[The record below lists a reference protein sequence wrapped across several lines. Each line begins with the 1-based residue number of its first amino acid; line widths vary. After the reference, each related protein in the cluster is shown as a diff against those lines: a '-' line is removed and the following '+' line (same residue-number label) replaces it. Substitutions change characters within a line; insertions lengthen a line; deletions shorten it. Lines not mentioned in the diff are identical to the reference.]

1 MPGILIIAHAP
12 LASALRDCAAHV
24 YAGCPS
30 QLEALDVPPDASP
43 ESMLPQAQAALQ
55 RVAGNDGA
63 ALLLVD
69 AAGAT
74 PCNLA
79 QRLARAPVPATAVRV
94 VSGVNLPMLL
104 RTLCYQ
110 NEPLDALLDR
120 ALAGGARGIAE
131 LHNDETSDPPP
142 C

>member
-30 QLEALDVPPDASP
+30 QLEALDVPADASP
-43 ESMLPQAQAALQ
+43 ESFLAQAQTALAH
-55 RVAGNDGA
+55 VSADGT
-63 ALLLVD
+63 ALVLVD

-79 QRLARAPVPATAVRV
+79 QRLARAPASACAVRV

-110 NEPLDALLDR
+110 KEPLDALTAR
-120 ALAGGARGIAE
+120 ALAGGTRGIAE
-131 LHNDETSDPPP
+131 LHNDEAPDPPT

>member
-1 MPGILIIAHAP
+1 MPGILIIAHTP

-24 YAGCPS
+24 YASCPIG
-30 QLEALDVPPDASP
+30 LEAIDVPADASP
-43 ESMLPQAQAALQ
+43 EAMLGQAKLALE
-55 RVAGNDGA
+55 RVASDGA
-63 ALLLVD
+63 ALVLVD

-79 QRLARAPVPATAVRV
+79 QRLAAAPGMSAVRV

-104 RTLCYQ
+104 RSVCYQ
-110 NEPLDALLDR
+110 KEPLDALVTR
-120 ALAGGARGIAE
+120 ALDGGQRAIAE
-131 LHNDETSDPPP
+131 LHLDEVSEVPR

>member
-12 LASALRDCAAHV
+12 LASALRDCAEHV
-24 YAGCPS
+24 YAACPS
-30 QLEALDVPPDASP
+30 HLEALDVPADASP
-43 ESMLPQAQAALQ
+43 ESFLPQAQAALAH
-55 RVAGNDGA
+55 VATDGA

-79 QRLARAPVPATAVRV
+79 QRLANGPTPFCEVRV

-104 RTLCYQ
+104 RTVCYQ
-110 NEPLDALLDR
+110 KEPLNALTAR
-120 ALAGGARGIAE
+120 ALAGGTRGIVE
-131 LHNDETSDPPP
+131 LHNDDNPDPPT

>member
-12 LASALRDCAAHV
+12 LASALRDCATHV
-24 YAGCPS
+24 YADCPS
-30 QLEALDVPPDASP
+30 QLEALDVPADASP
-43 ESMLPQAQAALQ
+43 ESFLPQAQAALQ
-55 RVAGNDGA
+55 RVAKRDGA

-79 QRLARAPVPATAVRV
+79 QRLTRSPELATAVRV

-104 RTLCYQ
+104 RTVCYQ
-110 NEPLDALLDR
+110 QEPLDALKDR
-120 ALAGGARGIAE
+120 AMAGGVRGIAE
-131 LHNDETSDPPP
+131 LHNDETSDPPI

>member
-1 MPGILIIAHAP
+1 MPA
-12 LASALRDCAAHV
+12 
-24 YAGCPS
+24 
-30 QLEALDVPPDASP
+30 DASP
-43 ESMLPQAQAALQ
+43 ESFLAQAQTALAH
-55 RVAGNDGA
+55 VSADGT
-63 ALLLVD
+63 ALVLVD

-79 QRLARAPVPATAVRV
+79 QRLARAPASACAVRV

-110 NEPLDALLDR
+110 KEPLDALTAR
-120 ALAGGARGIAE
+120 ALAGGTRGIAE
-131 LHNDETSDPPP
+131 LHNDEAPDPPT

>member
-24 YAGCPS
+24 YAGTPNR
-30 QLEALDVPPDASP
+30 LEAIDVPADIAAADF
-43 ESMLPQAQAALQ
+43 LPRAAAALA
-55 RVAGNDGA
+55 RAAGDDG

-79 QRLARAPVPATAVRV
+79 QRLVREALPPVGVRV

-104 RTLCYQ
+104 RALCYQ
-110 NEPLDALLDR
+110 REPLDVLASR
-120 ALAGGARGIAE
+120 AREGGVRGIDS
-131 LHNDETSDPPP
+131 LSDEAAPGGTP